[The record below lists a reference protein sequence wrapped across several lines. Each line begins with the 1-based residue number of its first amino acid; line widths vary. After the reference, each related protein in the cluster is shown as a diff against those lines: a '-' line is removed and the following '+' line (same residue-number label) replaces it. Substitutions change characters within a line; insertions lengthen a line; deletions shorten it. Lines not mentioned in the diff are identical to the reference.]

1 MVHVNRSTQT
11 KEVNTMN
18 KLEELRR
25 KADLTQATL
34 ASKSGVSITTISRLE
49 ISGLNDAKV
58 ETLLKLAEAIG
69 CRIEDF
75 FMP

>member
-1 MVHVNRSTQT
+1 
-11 KEVNTMN
+11 MN

-34 ASKSGVSITTISRLE
+34 ASKSSVSLSTISRLE

>member
-1 MVHVNRSTQT
+1 MVRVNKSTQK

-34 ASKSGVSITTISRLE
+34 ASKSGVSLSTISRLE

>member
-1 MVHVNRSTQT
+1 
-11 KEVNTMN
+11 MN

-25 KADLTQATL
+25 KADLTQAAL
-34 ASKSGVSITTISRLE
+34 ASKSGVSLSTISRLE

>member
-1 MVHVNRSTQT
+1 MVRVNNNTQT

-25 KADLTQATL
+25 KADLTQASL
-34 ASKSGVSITTISRLE
+34 ASKSGVSLSTISRLE